1 MSLERWVAFDPLS
14 PGVQR
19 LDRDPLVGGPL
30 GEVGAHR
37 TASVQRVA
45 IPAAAWVEVVP
56 QDDRAF
62 PRGHLESP
70 VARLHVGVE
79 GAGAMSCPLSTA
91 EGWLANR
98 LAMLREEC
106 LATFLHIVEVP
117 EDCRQPTLVPKVAAD
132 PDVPLVVV
140 QLQLSPV
147 HVAVIVLP
155 LAVAEQLHRL
165 VVARRHPRE
174 VGDSQVQL
182 RDQRRKT
189 VAQPSLLGGAELRVL
204 RAGLKIPALHLALRG
219 VEALL
224 LAEAHDLLCLL
235 PGEELSDLE
244 HLRPE
249 GQRPQQRG
257 APAHVPELLL
267 EADAHSR
274 PHPDADLQEKGHRSR
289 L

>member
-1 MSLERWVAFDPLS
+1 
-14 PGVQR
+14 
-19 LDRDPLVGGPL
+19 
-30 GEVGAHR
+30 
-37 TASVQRVA
+37 
-45 IPAAAWVEVVP
+45 
-56 QDDRAF
+56 
-62 PRGHLESP
+62 
-70 VARLHVGVE
+70 
-79 GAGAMSCPLSTA
+79 MSCPLSATA
-91 EGWLANR
+91 GWLANR

-140 QLQLSPV
+140 QFQLSPV
-147 HVAVIVLP
+147 HVAVVVLP

-189 VAQPSLLGGAELRVL
+189 VAQPSLLGVAELRVL
-204 RAGLKIPALHLALRG
+204 LAGLKIPALHPALRG

-235 PGEELSDLE
+235 HGEELSHLE

-267 EADAHSR
+267 EADAHRR
-274 PHPDADLQEKGHRSR
+274 PHPDSELKEKGHRSCLQGLHVLQAPALRVEDGPRR
-289 L
+289 LQRLQRREAEARSDGLGGLLDAGPGRRPRQVPDEAPLWSSKWQLAAVVGAK